1 MDKRG
6 ARDAQAWSLAGL
18 LGQSLWWLPG
28 VLMKGPWGVDH

>member
-6 ARDAQAWSLAGL
+6 ARADEVWSLAGL

-28 VLMKGPWGVDH
+28 VLMKGPWGEEH